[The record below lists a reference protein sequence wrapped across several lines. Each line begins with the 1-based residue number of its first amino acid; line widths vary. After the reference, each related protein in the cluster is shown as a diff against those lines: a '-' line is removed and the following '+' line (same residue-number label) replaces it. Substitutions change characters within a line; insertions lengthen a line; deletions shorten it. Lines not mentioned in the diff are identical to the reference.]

1 MTKEAESIIGI
12 IDGSDISEYELA
24 QSAGVC
30 RSTINA
36 WRNNDVRPD
45 TKSLKKVCRALG
57 SPFSRIAGD
66 DTASENGKVSEFPK
80 LSEKKRELLTINVLG
95 KELVD
100 DDKGEYA
107 IAFMKF
113 LKNDDVLKPDNEQ
126 PDVITV
132 KPDPTKPTT

>member
-1 MTKEAESIIGI
+1 M
-12 IDGSDISEYELA
+12 
-24 QSAGVC
+24 
-30 RSTINA
+30 
-36 WRNNDVRPD
+36 
-45 TKSLKKVCRALG
+45 
-57 SPFSRIAGD
+57 
-66 DTASENGKVSEFPK
+66 
-80 LSEKKRELLTINVLG
+80 LTINVLG